1 MTESEL
7 RLEQLAASIGRARQR
22 AGCAV
27 LPESGQREEIPVMG
41 GEARHRDCLVSMLAS
56 GSKGNAAFI
65 RCGRTKILIDA
76 GIKLPPYR
84 KWIKNVRM
92 LPV

>member
-27 LPESGQREEIPVMG
+27 LPEGGQREDIPVMG

-56 GSKGNAAFI
+56 GSKGNCIFV
-65 RCGRTKILIDA
+65 GSERTSLLIDA
-76 GIKLPPYR
+76 GVSP
-84 KWIKNVRM
+84 
-92 LPV
+92 